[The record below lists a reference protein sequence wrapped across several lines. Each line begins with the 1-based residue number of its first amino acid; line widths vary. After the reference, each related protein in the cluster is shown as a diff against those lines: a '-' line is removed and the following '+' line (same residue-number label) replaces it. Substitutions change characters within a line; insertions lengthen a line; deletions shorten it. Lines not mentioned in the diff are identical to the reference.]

1 MKKRHA
7 IRTISTLFVL
17 TFGSLSFAGTD
28 NIYQWAD
35 AVTETEDR
43 GTSILIIP
51 MNGQT
56 LTDIRGEVY
65 KELQDDIKQLNPD
78 LIVVEIDCKDAKDVF
93 YQQMGWFNPKEIGQF
108 EGMTDNL
115 PAVAKV
121 FRMHL
126 KDIEQVAYVKD
137 SMGAITPLTL
147 SWERIYMEPTAR
159 LTGTMQL
166 AGRYSKIEDEN
177 VRGKMRT
184 AWTLLGS
191 ILGGYGNRDED
202 LMLALVD
209 PEKLLSGTWNG
220 KKVDWSNDLNGD
232 FTIDP
237 YTNMVPRFSAT
248 YAEELGISEATVDS
262 LNDVLLLN
270 NIREYHIVGEEITK
284 QLNDYIKNW
293 RTNLQKAKLLWGD
306 YQQQNGWAAGD
317 QRTRWLSKNKTTIKS
332 LMGICKKYPAVTL
345 RMGFDPKLK
354 NLENIIEEIEKELRR
369 GGGSPG
375 GGGSSGPPK
384 MGNVLEEDVTK

>member
-7 IRTISTLFVL
+7 LRTLSTLFVL
-17 TFGSLSFAGTD
+17 TMWGISYAESD
-28 NIYQWAD
+28 NIYEWAD

-43 GTSILIIP
+43 GTSVLIIP

-56 LTDIRGEVY
+56 LTDIRSEVY
-65 KELQDDIKQLNPD
+65 EAVQDDIKQLNPD
-78 LIVVEIDCKDAKDVF
+78 LIVVEIDCKDAKDIF
-93 YQQMGWFNPKEIGQF
+93 YQKMGWFNPKEIGRF
-108 EGMTDNL
+108 EGMTENL

-137 SMGAITPLTL
+137 SMGAITSLTL

-159 LTGTMQL
+159 LTGTMEL
-166 AGRYSKIEDEN
+166 ASRYSGIADEN

-202 LMLALVD
+202 LMLAFVD
-209 PEKLLSGTWNG
+209 PEKVLSGTWNG
-220 KKVDWSNDLNGD
+220 KKVDWFKHLNGD
-232 FTIDP
+232 FIIDDSP
-237 YTNMVPRFSAT
+237 DMVLDFSAT
-248 YAEELGISEATVDS
+248 QAEELGISEATVNS

-270 NIREYHIVGEEITK
+270 DIREYHIVGEEITK
-284 QLNDYIKNW
+284 QLNGYVKNW
-293 RTNLQKAKLLWGD
+293 RTNLQKAILLWGD
-306 YQQQNGWAAGD
+306 YQQQTGWAAGD
-317 QRTRWLSKNKTTIKS
+317 ERTRWLSKNKTTIKS
-332 LMGICKKYPAVTL
+332 LMGICKKYPAVTI
-345 RMGFDPKLK
+345 RMGFDSKLK

-369 GGGSPG
+369 GGGSRG

-384 MGNVLEEDVTK
+384 MGNALEEDATK